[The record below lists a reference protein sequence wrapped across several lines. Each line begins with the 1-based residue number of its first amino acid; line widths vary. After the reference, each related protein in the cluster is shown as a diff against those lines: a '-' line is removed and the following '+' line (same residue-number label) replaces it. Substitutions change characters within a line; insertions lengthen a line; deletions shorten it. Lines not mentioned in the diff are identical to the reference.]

1 MEENCGRKFWH
12 SRHAR
17 DKLARSS
24 GEPAARPRSPVPGMG
39 RAGKGKQAAERPK
52 DDDDALLDAA
62 IAENVATQKMKAQQ
76 PPEEEARGKEPAA
89 APGKALT
96 KEQIIQKLNS
106 VPTFC
111 LLNGET
117 NIVGLQDPENPKFE
131 VCFWMTDALE
141 AKEMLEAAVQ
151 NNPEEVASRLH
162 LGVTPLGLAYALASG
177 WMETSFYGDMRLRG
191 AREDTANVTEM
202 LQSQVRLGVRG

>member
-1 MEENCGRKFWH
+1 
-12 SRHAR
+12 
-17 DKLARSS
+17 
-24 GEPAARPRSPVPGMG
+24 MG

-202 LQSQVRLGVRG
+202 LQSQVRVRIRG